1 MIHPSG
7 PSMFRSKA
15 RRHLGASA
23 LACLV
28 ASASVSANQS
38 DDPFWDISLE
48 ELGQIRVVSIASGS
62 ATPLDKA
69 AAITSVIS
77 AEDIAAMG
85 ATNLDQVLE
94 TVPGLHVNHSDQL
107 FTPRYV
113 FRGITS
119 NFNPQ
124 ALLLINGVPVTTMMF
139 GNRGNTWGGM
149 PVKAIQRIEVI
160 RGPGSALYGADAYAG
175 VINITTK
182 SAQDINGV
190 ITGARAGSF
199 DTQGAWVEAATD
211 WNNTGISLVLEQ
223 QSTDGW
229 RRSVDRDAQTNFD
242 EDFGTSASLAPSPVN
257 TAVDQFDARLEIN
270 GDRWDF
276 RAGLQDRRNM
286 GTGPGLAQALDPE
299 GQYQSQR
306 INMDYSYRW
315 LEVVD
320 GLDIESRISYFNFT
334 QEPENDIVL
343 FPPGAFNGA
352 FPEGFL
358 GSPGYKER
366 QARVDLSSI
375 YSNVEDHRILSG
387 IGAFWADLYDV
398 SETKNFNTD
407 FSPKGEVVDVSDDP
421 DQVWMPEEDR
431 KNYYAFVQDEWQF
444 AQNWQ
449 LVSGLRY
456 DYYADFGETVNPR
469 AALVW
474 ATTDNLTTKLLY
486 GRAFRA
492 PSLNEQYAANNPVLV
507 GNDDLDP
514 ETIDT
519 LELALAYQATSRLYY
534 GINVFYYEIDD
545 LINAEPIAGP
555 VATQYQNSGK
565 RKGHGGELEM
575 TYQLLDNLNL
585 AANYAYQTAEDQDTN
600 RSVGQAPNHQAY
612 ARTEWR
618 VVPTWTLTTQV
629 NYVGEQKRSAA
640 DSREPVDDYTT
651 VDFTARTRGLW
662 RGFDL
667 AVAVRNAFNAD
678 VRDPSPY
685 SDPRPEIPGDFP
697 MPGRFAYIEA
707 QYQF

>member
-1 MIHPSG
+1 MPLQHG
-7 PSMFRSKA
+7 PLNALVRA
-15 RRHLGASA
+15 RHWLGFSA
-23 LACLV
+23 LCWLTPAV
-28 ASASVSANQS
+28 ANSA
-38 DDPFWDISLE
+38 DDALWDMPLE
-48 ELGQIRVVSIASGS
+48 ELGQIRVVSIASGT

-77 AEDIAAMG
+77 AEEITAMG
-85 ATNLDQVLE
+85 ATDLDQVLA

-124 ALLLINGVPVTTMMF
+124 ALLLINGIPATTSMF

-175 VINITTK
+175 VINIITK
-182 SAQDINGV
+182 NADDIDGIV
-190 ITGARAGSF
+190 TGARAGSF
-199 DTQGAWVEAATD
+199 NTKGAWIEAATTFND
-211 WNNTGISLVLEQ
+211 NDISLVLEHQ
-223 QSTDGW
+223 TTDGW
-229 RRSVDRDAQTNFD
+229 RRTIDQDAQTNLD
-242 EDFGTSASLAPSPVN
+242 ETFGTSASLAPGPVN
-257 TAVDQFDARLEIN
+257 TSKDQIDARLELN
-270 GDRWDF
+270 GDQWTF
-276 RAGLQDRRNM
+276 RAGLQDRRNI
-286 GTGPGLAQALDPE
+286 GSGPGLAQALDPE
-299 GQYQSQR
+299 GQYKSQR
-306 INMDYSYRW
+306 INLDYSYYW
-315 LEVVD
+315 LDVFE
-320 GLDIESRISYFNFT
+320 GLDVESRISYYNFT

-343 FPPGAFNGA
+343 FPPGAFNGN
-352 FPEGFL
+352 FPDGLL

-366 QARVDLSSI
+366 QARVDLNSI
-375 YSNVEDHRILSG
+375 YSKVENHRILFG
-387 IGAFWADLYDV
+387 VGAFWAELYDV
-398 SETKNFNTD
+398 SEQKNFNTD

-421 DQVWMPEEDR
+421 NQVWMPEEDR
-431 KNYYAFVQDEWQF
+431 KNYYTFIQDEWQF

-507 GNDDLDP
+507 GNDNLDP

-519 LELALAYQATSRLYY
+519 LELALGYQASSRLYY

-565 RKGHGGELEM
+565 RKGRGGELEV
-575 TYQLLDNLNL
+575 TYQALDTLNI
-585 AANYAYQTAEDQDTN
+585 AANYAYQRAKDEETN
-600 RSVGQAPNHQAY
+600 ESASQAPNHQAY
-612 ARTEWR
+612 ARIEWQAA
-618 VVPTWTLTTQV
+618 PSWILSSQV
-629 NYVGEQKRSAA
+629 TYIGEQKRSPE
-640 DSREPVDDYTT
+640 DSREPVDSYTT
-651 VDFTARTRGLW
+651 MDFTARTSGLW
-662 RGFDL
+662 RGLDI
-667 AVAVRNAFNAD
+667 AVSVRNAFNAD

-685 SDPRPEIPGDFP
+685 SDPRPDIPRDFP
-697 MPGRFAYIEA
+697 MAGRFAYIEA
-707 QYQF
+707 QYTF

>member
-28 ASASVSANQS
+28 ASASVSANQN
-38 DDPFWDISLE
+38 DDPFWDIPLE

-85 ATNLDQVLE
+85 ATELDQVLE
-94 TVPGLHVNHSDQL
+94 TVPGLHVNRSDQV
-107 FTPRYV
+107 FAAKYI
-113 FRGITS
+113 FRGITTS
-119 NFNPQ
+119 SNPQ
-124 ALLLINGVPVTTMMF
+124 ALLLINGIPATTAMF
-139 GNRGNTWGGM
+139 GNRGNVWGGM
-149 PVKAIQRIEVI
+149 PIKAIRRIEVI

-175 VINITTK
+175 VINIITK
-182 SAQDINGV
+182 NAQDIDGV
-190 ITGARAGSF
+190 VTGARAGSF
-199 DTQGAWVEAATD
+199 DTRGAWVEAATD
-211 WNNTGISLVLEQ
+211 WNNTDISLVLEQ

-229 RRSVDRDAQTNFD
+229 RRTVDRDAQTNSD
-242 EDFGTSASLAPSPVN
+242 EDFGTSASLAPGPVN
-257 TAVDQFDARLEIN
+257 TSQDQFEARFEIN
-270 GDRWDF
+270 GDHWDL
-276 RAGLQDRRNM
+276 RAGLQDRRNL
-286 GTGPGLAQALDPE
+286 GTGAGLAQALDPE
-299 GQYQSQR
+299 GRYESQR
-306 INMDYSYRW
+306 INVDYSYRW
-315 LEVVD
+315 LEIID
-320 GLDIESRISYFNFT
+320 GLDVESRISYFNFV

-352 FPEGFL
+352 FPEGLL

-366 QARVDLSSI
+366 QVRVDLNSI
-375 YSNVEDHRILSG
+375 YSEVEDHRILAG

-398 SETKNFNTD
+398 SETKNFNND
-407 FSPKGEVVDVSDDP
+407 YSPKGEVVDVSDDP
-421 DQVWMPEEDR
+421 NQVWMPEEER

-456 DYYADFGETVNPR
+456 DYYEDFGETINPR

-474 ATTDNLTTKLLY
+474 ATTDSVTTKLLY

-492 PSLNEQYAANNPVLV
+492 PSLNEQYAANNPILA
-507 GNDDLDP
+507 GNEDLDP

-519 LELALAYQATSRLYY
+519 VELALAYQASPRLLL
-534 GINVFYYEIDD
+534 GVNVFYYEIDD
-545 LINAEPIAGP
+545 LITAEPIPGP
-555 VATQYQNSGK
+555 VASQYKNSGK
-565 RKGHGGELEM
+565 RKGRGGELEA
-575 TYQLLDNLNL
+575 TYQALDNLNL
-585 AANYAYQTAEDQDTN
+585 AANYAYQRAEDQESN
-600 RSVGQAPNHQAY
+600 ESVGEAPNHQAY
-612 ARTEWR
+612 ARIEWR
-618 VVPTWTLTTQV
+618 VVPTWALNTQI
-629 NYVGEQKRSAA
+629 NYVGEQKRTAA

-651 VDFTARTRGLW
+651 VDVTARTHGLW
-662 RGFDL
+662 RGFDI
-667 AVAVRNAFNAD
+667 AVSVRNAFNAD

-685 SDPRPEIPGDFP
+685 ADPRPAIPGDFP
-697 MPGRFAYIEA
+697 MPGRSAYVEA